1 VSEHQDARIEIDPTG
16 DVRKQSLAL
25 PSSWCVA
32 LIEGESESPLQ
43 LVATRDLRAWVRRK
57 LEEQIDEKPSK
68 RVDYVPLMRAVRFWR
83 VDSEIEADF
92 VFLRESRSRFP
103 PHRRPPMPERNAHL
117 VVIDPADPHPHFL
130 RIDATAAR
138 NPSHD
143 SLATFG
149 PFDEK
154 SRADQWIESIEDA
167 FDLCR
172 YPREL
177 RAAPAGRPCTYKQI
191 GRCAAPCDGSV
202 PMSWYRDRIRDAIR
216 VLDDQDAEI
225 QRIESHMKQLAAD
238 QRFEEAGAL
247 HARHKRLKI
256 VAQHNPGRVTRCA
269 FVTLQPGSRRGRSRL
284 LLVDHAS
291 ITEVVAI
298 IDERISQEQFKAI
311 QALLHTKSDQ
321 TSSDEGM
328 GPHPNTISPD
338 GEWLGIL
345 AHRVRR
351 EGPSRWTSP
360 ARLSVAWLREAYR
373 QLSLPA
379 KDQGVV
385 SSVEPSTTLDSYSAQ
400 EGQV

>member
-1 VSEHQDARIEIDPTG
+1 MSEHQDARIEIDPAG

-25 PSSWCVA
+25 PPHWCVA

-43 LVATRDLRAWVRRK
+43 LVTTRDLRAWVRRK
-57 LEEQIDEKPSK
+57 LEEQIDEKLSK
-68 RVDYVPLMRAVRFWR
+68 RVDYAPLMRAVRFWR
-83 VDSEIEADF
+83 VDSDIEADF

-117 VVIDPADPHPHFL
+117 VVIDPADPQPHFH
-130 RIDATAAR
+130 RIDATDTRAAT
-138 NPSHD
+138 SA

-154 SRADQWIESIEDA
+154 SRADRWIESIEDA

-177 RAAPAGRPCTYKQI
+177 RSAPAGRPCAYKEI

-202 PMSWYRDRIRDAIR
+202 PMSWYRDRVIDAIR
-216 VLDDQDAEI
+216 VLDDEASEI
-225 QRIESHMKQLAAD
+225 ERIEAHMKQLAAD
-238 QRFEEAGAL
+238 QKFEEAGAL

-256 VAQHNPGRVTRCA
+256 VAQLNPGRVTQCA
-269 FVTLQPGSRRGRSRL
+269 FVTLQPGPRRGRSRL
-284 LLVDHAS
+284 LFVDHAS
-291 ITEVVAI
+291 ITEVAAI
-298 IDERISQEQFKAI
+298 IDEKISQEHVKAI
-311 QALLHTKSDQ
+311 HSLLRDVLNP
-321 TSSDEGM
+321 TSVNAAT
-328 GPHPNTISPD
+328 GPNSGERSPD

-351 EGPSRWTSP
+351 EGPTRWTSP

-373 QLSLPA
+373 QLSLPPKS
-379 KDQGVV
+379 KDIA
-385 SSVEPSTTLDSYSAQ
+385 SSLDPSTGLDVFTLP
-400 EGQV
+400 EGET